1 MEAALSC
8 MVGDSVSPGQM
19 NQRLCQASCEAAG
32 FQAAA
37 AVRSPALAFER
48 LLEVCA
54 LKQGDAIVM
63 SALAPAYYA
72 EAAVRLGFRVL
83 AADVDEATAVASLE
97 SVRQQI
103 KAGGRLLLLSEPFC
117 PPTNSQAEDFEGL
130 GIPVIED
137 VSRSLFVPT
146 EGQAAGWAS
155 SLVIMGMEDGDLLSV
170 GGGALLAARLKQDK
184 SVLASLAENLPQ
196 TDLLPDLNAAL
207 GFCGFKEFK
216 RNQAARVELYEY
228 FSHTVASSRHRV
240 FAKPEDAELSS
251 CCCFAMELKCGFKAA
266 YSHAQKRGVQIKLAF
281 EHSLLAK
288 CHDELASSC
297 PNAASLLLRVALFPL
312 YPRLSK
318 DEAAQVAGVL
328 SSLP

>member
-1 MEAALSC
+1 
-8 MVGDSVSPGQM
+8 MVGDSVSPGEV
-19 NQRLCQASCEAAG
+19 NLKLCQTACEVAL
-32 FQAAA
+32 FQTAV

-48 LLEVCA
+48 LLAVCG
-54 LKQGDAIVM
+54 LKTGEAIVM

-72 EAAVRLGFRVL
+72 ESAERLGFRVL
-83 AADVDEATAVASLE
+83 VADVDETSAVASLE

-117 PPTNSQAEDFEGL
+117 PPVNSQSEDFEGL

-137 VSRSLFVPT
+137 ISRSFFVPA
-146 EGQAAGWAS
+146 EGQAAAS
-155 SLVIMGMEDGDLLSV
+155 SLVIMGMEDGDLLGM

-184 SVLASLAENLPQ
+184 SVLKSLSESLSQ

-207 GFCGFKEFK
+207 GYCGFKEFK
-216 RNQAARVELYEY
+216 RNQTARRELYEY

-240 FAKPEDAELSS
+240 FAKPENAELSS
-251 CCCFAMELKCGFKAA
+251 CCCFALELKCGFKAA
-266 YSHAQKRGVQIKLAF
+266 YSHAQKRGVQVKLAF

-288 CHDELASSC
+288 RHDELAPSC

-318 DEAAQVAGVL
+318 NEASQVAGVL